1 MTRRHTVPGIP
12 ASPCWQR
19 PMQTKPWSRR
29 LWDTPVPWRS
39 LNVSTP
45 TWILKHWWRQS
56 TRSKRK
62 KEKPCSTKKQEIRS
76 LRNDLLL
83 HKAFVFACDSCSLC
97 APCLL
102 LTKQN
107 GTLLRNSHNSKSI
120 QFSAKQRP
128 KTHWEA
134 VEIISWRT
142 AERDERLW
150 GRTAR
155 VFELF
160 FLDIPGFSGFLLLG
174 YPVCEPQKLSRF
186 FMNSQALLLSAFRIF
201 PQFTFYLI
209 NRRQRT
215 FKILRYQFWQFICW
229 HTQRLTACFQCVL
242 CFYIILG
249 FTH

>member
-134 VEIISWRT
+134 VEIISWVSEISACWTLRAWCWPRQISGDFFAFRLIFGLILQFFCTSDSNFYPRAWRT
-142 AERDERLW
+142 
-150 GRTAR
+150 
-155 VFELF
+155 
-160 FLDIPGFSGFLLLG
+160 
-174 YPVCEPQKLSRF
+174 KSRF
-186 FMNSQALLLSAFRIF
+186 CSLCVPCVSLPRATQDNSKERNLVAVLGVTSIF
-201 PQFTFYLI
+201 ETSESHKL
-209 NRRQRT
+209 
-215 FKILRYQFWQFICW
+215 
-229 HTQRLTACFQCVL
+229 A
-242 CFYIILG
+242 G
-249 FTH
+249 

>member
-107 GTLLRNSHNSKSI
+107 GTLLRNSYNSKSI

-150 GRTAR
+150 DRIGVQFSAG
-155 VFELF
+155 FPWFYGLF
-160 FLDIPGFSGFLLLG
+160 GL
-174 YPVCEPQKLSRF
+174 CPQML
-186 FMNSQALLLSAFRIF
+186 
-201 PQFTFYLI
+201 PQYLI
-209 NRRQRT
+209 
-215 FKILRYQFWQFICW
+215 KK
-229 HTQRLTACFQCVL
+229 LTKFL
-242 CFYIILG
+242 II
-249 FTH
+249 FS